1 MVLYKVFQTTFY
13 VKMLEAIH
21 TDAEPQSSLCVLYP
35 PVSSPS
41 PSLAG
46 PWVLC
51 SLHTPESSCGHTPP
65 SVHVFCLRQTKRC
78 SGRQTPHAR
87 VCFATRKPGFRF
99 SVTWSRD
106 GPSASAP
113 TPDIRRD
120 RRPVNADT
128 QDKQDDGRQAAATLK
143 GALEGS
149 PVHWGRSWFYQCNC

>member
-51 SLHTPESSCGHTPP
+51 SLHTPESSCGHPP
-65 SVHVFCLRQTKRC
+65 PQSTFSV
-78 SGRQTPHAR
+78 SAR
-87 VCFATRKPGFRF
+87 PRGAQGDRRHMPASVSLQENPGF
-99 SVTWSRD
+99 
-106 GPSASAP
+106 
-113 TPDIRRD
+113 
-120 RRPVNADT
+120 
-128 QDKQDDGRQAAATLK
+128 
-143 GALEGS
+143 GS
-149 PVHWGRSWFYQCNC
+149 PAPGAGMDPLHPLPPPTYAETEGLLMLTPRINKTTEDRQQPH